1 MNGGSDFEFRKL
13 PGFREAVKPRPVAG
27 DRSHEATF
35 FTNSISGQFTQ
46 FLHAAF
52 SCHWAFQF
60 KKVAGNFK
68 SRLPP
73 FPS

>member
-35 FTNSISGQFTQ
+35 FTIASGIF
-46 FLHAAF
+46 
-52 SCHWAFQF
+52 
-60 KKVAGNFK
+60 
-68 SRLPP
+68 
-73 FPS
+73 FPKMIGDVTGR